1 MTNDDIKKAMDTVD
15 EAISQGKYA
24 EIQSEDL
31 LRSMFEDTEDSN
43 LFKSI
48 SDIDQLESIIFYID
62 HIYVLCST
70 QSFQGMIK
78 GVTLSLEQG
87 YISNSYLIVD
97 DKYSKEYDFY
107 KVMLKSMLRKGFI
120 LRFIEKKHIVLGYS
134 RFDTSENLSKEIFD
148 EIFKRATNYF
158 ENPGDLSQEDYYRDA
173 IVGGSASSALQRI
186 IRMISEKSESDA
198 ERFEE
203 KERTLLLMDM
213 CLAFIIGYC
222 YRLVEKTKTE

>member
-31 LRSMFEDTEDSN
+31 LRSLFEDTEDSN

-120 LRFIEKKHIVLGYS
+120 LRFIEKKHIVFGYS

-148 EIFKRATNYF
+148 VIFEMATHYF
-158 ENPGDLSQEDYYRDA
+158 ENPGDFSQEDYYRDA
-173 IVGGSASSALQRI
+173 IVGGSASSAVQRV
-186 IRMISEKSESDA
+186 IRMISEESESDA

-213 CLAFIIGYC
+213 CLAFMIGYC

>member
-31 LRSMFEDTEDSN
+31 LRSLFEDTEDSN

-107 KVMLKSMLRKGFI
+107 KVMIKSMLRKGFI
-120 LRFIEKKHIVLGYS
+120 LRFIEKKHIVFGYS

-148 EIFKRATNYF
+148 VIFEMATHYF
-158 ENPGDLSQEDYYRDA
+158 ENPGDFSQEDYYRDA
-173 IVGGSASSALQRI
+173 IVGGSASSAVQRV
-186 IRMISEKSESDA
+186 IRMISEESESDA

-213 CLAFIIGYC
+213 CLAFMIGYC

>member
-15 EAISQGKYA
+15 EAISQGKYT

-31 LRSMFEDTEDSN
+31 LRSLFEDTEDSN

-148 EIFKRATNYF
+148 VIFEMATHYF
-158 ENPGDLSQEDYYRDA
+158 ENPGDFSQEDYYRDA
-173 IVGGSASSALQRI
+173 IVSGSASSAVQRV
-186 IRMISEKSESDA
+186 IRMISEESESDA

-213 CLAFIIGYC
+213 CLAFMCHNLIAHPIGC
-222 YRLVEKTKTE
+222 ASG

>member
-31 LRSMFEDTEDSN
+31 LRSLFEDTEDSN

-107 KVMLKSMLRKGFI
+107 KVMIKSMLRKGFI
-120 LRFIEKKHIVLGYS
+120 LRFIEKKHIVFGYS

-148 EIFKRATNYF
+148 VIFEMATHYF
-158 ENPGDLSQEDYYRDA
+158 ENPGDFSQEDYYRDA
-173 IVGGSASSALQRI
+173 IVGGSASSAVQRV
-186 IRMISEKSESDA
+186 IRMISEESESDA